1 MDIVCC
7 PSCGQPAE
15 VLWRTQLSSTDG
27 AIEHV
32 KLQCLDRHVLLMPA
46 GGLIPMCSA
55 EADGLDGAAQ
65 VRDGTGRT

>member
-15 VLWRTQLSSTDG
+15 VVWRTHLRSTDG

-32 KLQCLDRHVLLMPA
+32 KLRCLAQHVLLMPA
-46 GGLIPMCSA
+46 DGLIPLCGA
-55 EADGLDGAAQ
+55 EAHGRSGAVQ
-65 VRDGTGRT
+65 VRSGGRRR